1 MKTRR
6 ERTFFEWW
14 NSIPDELKNEAN
26 LNCNNENSK
35 NMVNSINYILLKA
48 DISTMNHIMP
58 TIEELKYWIDS
69 GQIKNSSFTTPTFI

>member
-6 ERTFFEWW
+6 ERIFFEWW

-48 DISTMNHIMP
+48 DISTMNHIRP

>member
-14 NSIPDELKNEAN
+14 NSIPDELKKEADFN
-26 LNCNNENSK
+26 SNNENSK

-48 DISTMNHIMP
+48 DISRMNQIKP
-58 TIEELKYWIDS
+58 TIEELKCWIHT
-69 GQIKNSSFTTPTFI
+69 GQIKNLS